1 MVHIDDESCHV
12 LGEITVT
19 SGLGI
24 IFKLYVAPVN
34 TFPHGDQVKSLWER
48 NYGREGL
55 QLDVKPSM
63 LPLGSMEP
71 SVSIQWEG
79 GLVPRQSCLLLN
91 YSQQLH

>member
-34 TFPHGDQVKSLWER
+34 TFPHGDQVKSLWEH

-63 LPLGSMEP
+63 LPLGMTP
-71 SVSIQWEG
+71 VG
-79 GLVPRQSCLLLN
+79 GRSGSPTKLFAT
-91 YSQQLH
+91 QLQPATALITSAQ